1 MQVLTDYQLAEVTLG
16 ILYFFF
22 LYIIAS
28 YVFNGRFDPIDILVT
43 TLLFA
48 FWFPLVKIVTN
59 YFAFIERN

>member
-1 MQVLTDYQLAEVTLG
+1 MQILTEYQLAEVTLG

-28 YVFNGRFDPIDILVT
+28 YIFNGRFDGRDIIVT

-48 FWFPLVKIVTN
+48 FWFFLIKVTTN
-59 YFAFIERN
+59 YFAFVNRN